1 MLDLFVTGT
10 YAVTMS
16 VFWFANFFLLM
27 IEITKWPKCLIKYK
41 IQEEPVNE
49 ASELEPNSL
58 SKLKNSD
65 AEELNAWSRQMKL
78 LRLYTNE
85 SYSCQ
90 RQVEYYK
97 CRQENL
103 IHVDEA
109 SKLIWC
115 ISVYEDSM
123 YEANKWFWQMQGTED
138 PVLLK
143 IYGIIDA
150 PDK

>member
-1 MLDLFVTGT
+1 MNQRDTQINIFILKWHINQHNYLKGTCTWINKRLLDLIITGT

-16 VFWFANFFLLM
+16 VFWFANFFLLI
-27 IEITKWPKCLIKYK
+27 IEITKWPQCLIKYK

-58 SKLKNSD
+58 SKLKNSN

-90 RQVEYYK
+90 RQVEYY
-97 CRQENL
+97 
-103 IHVDEA
+103 
-109 SKLIWC
+109 
-115 ISVYEDSM
+115 
-123 YEANKWFWQMQGTED
+123 
-138 PVLLK
+138 
-143 IYGIIDA
+143 
-150 PDK
+150 